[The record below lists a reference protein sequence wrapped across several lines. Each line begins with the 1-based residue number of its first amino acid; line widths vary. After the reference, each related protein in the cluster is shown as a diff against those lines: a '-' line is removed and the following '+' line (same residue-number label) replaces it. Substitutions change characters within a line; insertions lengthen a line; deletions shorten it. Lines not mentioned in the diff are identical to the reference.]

1 MFLFAFLQ
9 SANALIVYNKSNS
22 DAQVKYNG
30 TATTAELSVVNVGNC
45 SAVYLGNG
53 WFITANHVP
62 TDIGSEVSQN
72 GQSTTIDAIN
82 NELNALNS
90 WNADLKMFHVADA
103 ENLLSLQS
111 VKISTEAINS
121 LKNTGWNRTWYGTYN
136 LVYGS
141 EITLVGAGYGRTESS
156 SLTDS
161 TVGYASSTRNVVRS
175 GTAPLMNNEQYLN
188 KSETETIAYPF
199 LHTIAEAKDG
209 RTNALTGDSGGG
221 MFFEYEGDWCLVG
234 IITNVSPANAN
245 ATTTFASL
253 DYSNDFSETSRT
265 FGIRLDA
272 FAEKINEIIATPVP
286 ESAETA
292 VVVGLFALIFMRFRG
307 RKGKSE

>member
-1 MFLFAFLQ
+1 MFAFLQ
-9 SANALIVYNKSNS
+9 SANALIVYNESNS
-22 DAQVKYNG
+22 DAQVKYDNSS
-30 TATTAELSVVNVGNC
+30 TTAELSVVNVGNC

-90 WNADLKMFHVADA
+90 WGADLKMFHVADVK
-103 ENLLSLQS
+103 NLTSLQS

-175 GTAPLMNNEQYLN
+175 GTAPLMNNEQTLN
-188 KSETETIAYPF
+188 KSATEAIEYPF
-199 LHTIAEAKDG
+199 LYTMAELKDG
-209 RTNALTGDSGGG
+209 RTNALEGDSGGG
-221 MFFEYEGDWCLVG
+221 MFFEYQGEWCLIG
-234 IITNVSPANAN
+234 IITNVYPADAK
-245 ATTTFASL
+245 TSITYASL
-253 DYSNDFSETSRT
+253 DYGNDFSTTSKT
-265 FGIRLDA
+265 FAIRLDT
-272 FAEKINEIIATPVP
+272 FVEEINDIVATQVP
-286 ESAETA
+286 EPAETA
-292 VVVGLFALIFMRFRG
+292 FAIGFFVLFLAYWRS
-307 RKGKSE
+307 RKTK

>member
-1 MFLFAFLQ
+1 MFAFLQ
-9 SANALIVYNKSNS
+9 SANALIVYNESNS

-30 TATTAELSVVNVGNC
+30 SATTAELSVVNVGNC

-53 WFITANHVP
+53 WFITANHVS
-62 TDIGSEVSQN
+62 TKIGAVVSQN
-72 GQSTTIDAIN
+72 GQSTTIDIIN

-103 ENLLSLQS
+103 ENLLWLQA
-111 VKISTEAINS
+111 VKISVDAIDS
-121 LKNTGWNRTWYGTYN
+121 LQNTGWTRSWFGSYK

-141 EITLVGAGYGRTESS
+141 ELTLVGAGYGRDESS
-156 SLTDS
+156 ALTDTIAHS
-161 TVGYASSTRNVVRS
+161 GTETRNILRS

-245 ATTTFASL
+245 STTTFASL

-292 VVVGLFALIFMRFRG
+292 VVVGLFALIFMRFRRCKG
-307 RKGKSE
+307 RSE